1 MDKIRYE
8 RVVII
13 SSDTEWQI
21 TKELLP
27 HCEPIRCSPYGEWCV
42 ASMDVHGK
50 SVDVPFVHGGWGKV
64 SAAASAQYV
73 IDRWHPRLLI
83 NLGACGGFEG
93 QVAKGEI
100 LLVTSTI
107 IYDIIEQIGDY
118 EPPLA
123 HYTTSLDLS
132 WLRQPYPLSVTES
145 VMMSADKD
153 LDKQEIPHLSAT
165 FGAIAGDW
173 ESGAIAFVAHR
184 NSTRCLILRGV
195 SDVVG
200 PDGGEAYGNMTLFRE
215 GTYAIM
221 NTLLSSLPA
230 WIVASCDNA

>member
-1 MDKIRYE
+1 MNTSRYE

-13 SSDTEWQI
+13 SSDTEWQV

-27 HCEPIRCSPYGEWCV
+27 HHGPLQCSPYGEWCV
-42 ASMDVHGK
+42 ISMDLLGK
-50 SVDVPFVHGGWGKV
+50 AVEVPFVHGGWGKV
-64 SAAASAQYV
+64 SAAASAQYI
-73 IDRWHPRLLI
+73 IDQWHPHLLI
-83 NLGACGGFEG
+83 NLGTCGGFEG

-107 IYDIIEQIGDY
+107 IYDIIEQIDDY
-118 EPPLA
+118 EAHLA
-123 HYTTSLDLS
+123 HYTTTLDLS
-132 WLRQPYPLSVTES
+132 WFRQPYPIPVTES

-153 LDKQEIPHLSAT
+153 LDRQEIPHLSTT

-184 NSTRCLILRGV
+184 NATRCLIVRGV

-200 PDGGEAYGNMTLFRE
+200 TDGGEAYGNINLFHE

-221 NTLLSSLPA
+221 TTLLSSLPE
-230 WIVASCDNA
+230 WMVASSDKA